1 VVFIK
6 LYQATSNLTW
16 TGSLIK
22 KRRKKYESRDFC
34 WFQNQLNV
42 GFWGRCASRSSSRL
56 CWKIVI
62 LWFPSLRS
70 VWSRFARN
78 TVKLNES
85 ENSIFSSFS
94 QFFTVKCSWKPPK
107 NTFLRP
113 GIQKNMFLRIFGN
126 FNFFEKNRY
135 KGPPCGQKNF
145 FCSQH
150 VQNMFFRLANQFWV
164 ILVFS
169 KNFDFSDHIHSLWPH
184 T

>member
-1 VVFIK
+1 MK

-34 WFQNQLNV
+34 WFQNQLNI
-42 GFWGRCASRSSSRL
+42 GFWGRCASRSWSRL
-56 CWKIVI
+56 VLKREYIK
-62 LWFPSLRS
+62 WFPSLRS
-70 VWSRFARN
+70 DWTSK

-107 NTFLRP
+107 NTFLGP
-113 GIQKNMFLRIFGN
+113 GIQKNMFLRILGN

-145 FCSQH
+145 FCSNH
-150 VQNMFFRLANQFWV
+150 VQNMFFRLLNQFWV

-169 KNFDFSDHIHSLWPH
+169 KNFDFSDHVLLIHSLWPH